1 MQSFRDYVCL
11 VEQSNVGQKNEMILT
26 PAPTTSRN
34 EFLLQLITSREES
47 AAIRQQLRQVE
58 DMDETDWPTYRAT
71 LVRQVCSPDETT

>member
-1 MQSFRDYVCL
+1 MIICAICL
-11 VEQSNVGQKNEMILT
+11 AICVTIQDFVVY
-26 PAPTTSRN
+26 
-34 EFLLQLITSREES
+34 LLQLITSREES